1 MVPFLC
7 RALRA
12 ERHELPALAWSFAY
26 FFTLLAGYYVL
37 RPVRDEMG
45 VQAGTGALPWLFS
58 ATFVAMLLLVPLYGW
73 LCARLPRARL
83 LPAVYAF
90 FALNLAGFWAA
101 LRSGVPVA
109 ALAPVFFVWL
119 SVFNLFVVSVFWS
132 YMADLFDARQAARLF
147 GAIAAGG
154 SAGAIAGPALTALAA
169 AALGTSGLLLVSAAL
184 LCAAM
189 ACIAMLA
196 RWSRAHPRAGEP
208 PAERPLGGA
217 ALAGA
222 RAALSSPFLLGIC
235 GYLLCYTMLSTTL
248 YFQQIEIFGAE
259 VPDARERLRLFA
271 TLDLTV
277 NSLALLLQL
286 FAFAPLGA
294 LLGVGWMLALMPL
307 LSLAGFAWLG
317 AAPGF
322 GALVVFS
329 AARRICEF
337 ALAKPVRESLYTAVP
352 REARYKAKSFIDT
365 VVYRGGDAVS
375 GWQFGALQGLG
386 LGLAAIS
393 FAMLPLALAWLGLA
407 FFLGSRMRRWTEA
420 SDARSP
426 ISRGSPASP

>member
-1 MVPFLC
+1 MAPFLC

-101 LRSGVPVA
+101 LRAGVPVA

-119 SVFNLFVVSVFWS
+119 SVYNLFVVSVFWS
-132 YMADLFDARQAARLF
+132 YMADLFDTRQAARLF

-169 AALGTSGLLLVSAAL
+169 AALGTPGLLLVSAAL
-184 LCAAM
+184 LCASM
-189 ACIAMLA
+189 ACIAVLA

-208 PAERPLGGA
+208 PPEAPLGGS
-217 ALAGA
+217 ALAGV
-222 RAALSSPFLLGIC
+222 RAVLASPFLLGIC
-235 GYLLCYTMLSTTL
+235 GYLLCYAMLFTTL
-248 YFQQIEIFGAE
+248 YFQQTAIFGAE
-259 VPDARERLRLFA
+259 IPDPRERLRLFA
-271 TLDLTV
+271 TLDLTA

-286 FAFAPLGA
+286 FVFAPLGA
-294 LLGVGWMLALMPL
+294 LLGVAWMLALMPL
-307 LSLAGFAWLG
+307 LAIAGFAWLG
-317 AAPGF
+317 AAPGL
-322 GALVVFS
+322 GALVTLVVS
-329 AARRICEF
+329 TRIVEF
-337 ALAKPVRESLYTAVP
+337 ALSKPVRESLYTAVP

-365 VVYRGGDAVS
+365 VVYRGGDAAS
-375 GWQFGALQGLG
+375 GWMFGALQGAG
-386 LGLAAIS
+386 LGLAAIA

-407 FFLGSRMRRWTEA
+407 FFLGSRMRRWMRA
-420 SDARSP
+420 SDARSAP
-426 ISRGSPASP
+426 SPALP